1 MHTCA
6 VLIAL
11 LRAARLIHHTA
22 HHLTHGPSFYAD
34 HALFSDLYTAL
45 DDEIDTLTEKAVYM
59 GADIDAAD
67 LAARA
72 AELTAKLSPQGA
84 PTHATA
90 LATRS
95 MNAELAIQDGISAA
109 RQTLQEQGR
118 LSLGMDN
125 FLAQLAD
132 DHETALYKL
141 RQRLA

>member
-1 MHTCA
+1 
-6 VLIAL
+6 
-11 LRAARLIHHTA
+11 
-22 HHLTHGPSFYAD
+22 
-34 HALFSDLYTAL
+34 
-45 DDEIDTLTEKAVYM
+45 
-59 GADIDAAD
+59 
-67 LAARA
+67 
-72 AELTAKLSPQGA
+72 
-84 PTHATA
+84 
-90 LATRS
+90 